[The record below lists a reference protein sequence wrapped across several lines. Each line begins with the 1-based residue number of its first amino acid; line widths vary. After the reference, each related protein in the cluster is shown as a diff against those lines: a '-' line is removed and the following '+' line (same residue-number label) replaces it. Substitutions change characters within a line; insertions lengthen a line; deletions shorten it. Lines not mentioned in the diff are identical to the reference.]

1 MGTRRACSLTALAA
15 CVLACWPAAEAA
27 GATARRHHPHSRP
40 LVLAQSGVLMRLPA
54 FRLDGRRHEYTITIR
69 PIQVTDER
77 SAAAGWRLTAAISQF
92 SSTGGGSFRAAAVV
106 RPHCGWA
113 GGTQWAAVASGPL
126 QHLAGRPAWL
136 CAAAP
141 VAGST
146 VAGSTVAAST
156 VAASTGDDGGTAS
169 RLFDVSATLTVTI
182 PAYVAAGRY
191 SAIMTFTLL
200 AKPGI

>member
-1 MGTRRACSLTALAA
+1 MAA
-15 CVLACWPAAEAA
+15 CVLACWPATQAV
-27 GATARRHHPHSRP
+27 GATAHHHRRARP
-40 LVLAQSGVLMRLPA
+40 LILAQSGVMMRLPA
-54 FRLDGRRHEYTITIR
+54 FRLDGRRHEYTITIH

-77 SAAAGWRLTAAISQF
+77 SAAAGWRLIAAISQF
-92 SSTGGGSFRAAAVV
+92 SSTGGGSFRAAAVI

-113 GGTQWAAVASGPL
+113 GGTQWAAVVPGPL
-126 QHLAGRPAWL
+126 QHLGGRPAWL

-141 VAGST
+141 APST
-146 VAGSTVAAST
+146 AAST
-156 VAASTGDDGGTAS
+156 VAATTGDDGGTAS
-169 RLFDVSATLTVTI
+169 RLFAVSATLTVTI